1 MATRP
6 FLDEEKR
13 EAPLDVARCMILARK
28 KFGKS
33 LFSQISEMAK
43 LSMGAGKLRPEEYY
57 YYGLYDDSRYS
68 YDQKARFLGK
78 NAQNRIHA
86 TCNDLAWWAIADDK
100 LVFYATM
107 AGLGFRTPRIYAVY
121 HPARDFEAAPGL
133 ANAEALAAF
142 LRDGMSYPFFSKPV
156 CGMYSVGVASVEAYD
171 AESDSLALGGGD
183 KVPVAG
189 FVEAVAPFFE
199 QGYLFQE
206 RLASAPEVARL
217 SGAGMSTVRVMVLT
231 VGDEMEIYRALWKI
245 PSNGNVA
252 DNFWRRGNML
262 GAIDLETGRLGQVVR
277 GVGPERE
284 LVETHPDSGLPLAG
298 RRIPAWEKIREL
310 VLTAARAFPGL
321 TIQAWDVALT
331 DAGPMLLELNIG
343 GDFNLPQIASGT
355 GLMEERLSTLIA
367 RSRAR
372 NRRIKAN
379 AKSGKPTPPLGGT
392 KTP

>member
-6 FLDEEKR
+6 FLEEEKR

-43 LSMGAGKLRPEEYY
+43 LSMGPGKLRPEEYY

-78 NAQNRIHA
+78 SAQDRIHF
-86 TCNDLAWWAIADDK
+86 TCNDLAWWAIAHDK

-107 AGLGFRTPRIYAVY
+107 AGLGFRTPRIFAVY
-121 HPARDFEAAPGL
+121 HPTRDFESAPGF
-133 ANAEALAAF
+133 ATAEALAGF

-156 CGMYSVGVASVEAYD
+156 CGMYSVGVASVESYD
-171 AESDSLALGGGD
+171 GANDSLVLHGGD
-183 KVPVAG
+183 AVPVEG

-206 RLASAPEVARL
+206 RLVPDPDVARIV
-217 SGAGMSTVRVMVLT
+217 GTGMATVRVMVLT
-231 VGDEMEIYRALWKI
+231 VDDEMEIYRVVWKI
-245 PSNGNVA
+245 PANGNVA
-252 DNFWRRGNML
+252 DNFWRQGNML
-262 GAIDLETGRLGQVVR
+262 GAVDPETGCVQQVVR

-284 LVETHPDSGLPLAG
+284 LVEAHPDSGAALVG
-298 RRIPAWEKIREL
+298 RQIPAWDEIRA
-310 VLTAARAFPGL
+310 LTLAAARAFPGL

-331 DAGPMLLELNIG
+331 DKGPMLLELNIG
-343 GDFNLPQIASGT
+343 GDFNLPQLATGA
-355 GLMEERLSTLIA
+355 GLMDDRLRKLIA

-372 NRRIKAN
+372 NRQLKAD
-379 AKSGKPTPPLGGT
+379 ARAGRQPGATGRKAP
-392 KTP
+392 

>member
-6 FLDEEKR
+6 FLEEEKQ

-43 LSMGAGKLRPEEYY
+43 LSMGSGKLRPEEYY

-78 NAQNRIHA
+78 SAQDRIHT
-86 TCNDLAWWAIADDK
+86 TCNDLAWWAIAHDK

-107 AGLGFRTPRIYAVY
+107 AGLGFRTPRIFAVY
-121 HPARDFEAAPGL
+121 HPTRDFESAPGF
-133 ANAEALAAF
+133 AGAEALAAF
-142 LRDGMSYPFFSKPV
+142 LRDGMRYPFFSKPV

-171 AESDSLALGGGD
+171 GESDSLVLGGGD

-189 FVEAVAPFFE
+189 FVEAIAPFFD

-206 RLASAPEVARL
+206 RLAPAPEVACL
-217 SGAGMSTVRVMVLT
+217 SGAGMATVRIMVLT
-231 VGDEMEIYRALWKI
+231 VGDEMEIYRVVWKI
-245 PSNGNVA
+245 PANGNVA
-252 DNFWRRGNML
+252 DNFWRQGNML
-262 GAIDLETGRLGQVVR
+262 GAVDPETGRIKQVVR

-284 LVETHPDSGLPLAG
+284 LVETHPDSGEPLVG
-298 RRIPAWEKIREL
+298 RQIPAWETIRDL
-310 VLTAARAFPGL
+310 TLTAARAFPGL

-343 GDFNLPQIASGT
+343 GDFNLPQIASGA
-355 GLMEERLSTLIA
+355 GLMDERLSALIA

-372 NRRIKAN
+372 NRQLKAN
-379 AKSGKPTPPLGGT
+379 ARAGKKPGATGH